1 MPLPIISVSQMRDWE
16 NRTWEAGVTQ
26 HSVMQLAGQHLADYI
41 SYLTKPGQSVLFL
54 IGKGN
59 NGGDA
64 RIAADRISDRKIS
77 LLPVENAEDCLEGL
91 VGFLAEKPALIV
103 DGLFGI
109 GLNRNLDD
117 KWVEFIAEINQSS
130 ARVLAVDCPSGI
142 NCDTGLIMGAAV
154 QANFTLTFGAPK
166 IGLIHDAAADY
177 VGSIMVAPSIGLS
190 NELPES
196 QSYWLTNADM
206 QSVSFSRTAASH
218 KGSHGHASLVAGST
232 GYHGAALLS
241 AESALVARP
250 GLVSVF
256 THSYLP
262 VACQIQSAMVHPL
275 DKDCVGALS
284 KSTAILIGPGLA
296 GNDVEETT
304 RQLTR
309 NLWRKSVNPIVV
321 DASALDWLRG
331 AQPEGTAPRVITP
344 HPGEAARMLDSNVS
358 YIQNNRNEAAK
369 NLARTYGATVV
380 LKGRH
385 TVIAQKEGPL
395 LINSTGNCGLAQGG
409 SGDVLSGYITGML
422 AQPSFMENIIEA
434 IAYSVW
440 KHGKAAD
447 KLALSGRSWG
457 MKQLI
462 DEIGC
467 GDFD

>member
-16 NRTWEAGVTQ
+16 NRTWQAGVPQ
-26 HSVMQLAGQHLADYI
+26 QSVMQLAGQHLADCI
-41 SYLTKPGQSVLFL
+41 CHLTKSGQSVLFL
-54 IGKGN
+54 VGKGN

-64 RIAADRISDRKIS
+64 RIAADRISDREIS
-77 LLPVENAEDCLEGL
+77 LLPVEDAGDCRESL
-91 VGFLAEKPALIV
+91 VGYLNEKPALIV

-109 GLNRNLDD
+109 GLSRNLDG
-117 KWVEFIAEINQSS
+117 KWTEFITEINQSS
-130 ARVLAVDCPSGI
+130 GRVLAVDCPSGI
-142 NCDTGLIMGAAV
+142 NCDTGLVMGAAV
-154 QANFTLTFGAPK
+154 QADFTLTFGAPK

-177 VGSIMVAPSIGLS
+177 VGSIMVAPNIGLS

-196 QSYWLTNADM
+196 QSYWLTNDDM
-206 QSVSFSRTAASH
+206 QSVPFSRTAASH
-218 KGSHGHASLVAGST
+218 KGMYGHASLVAGST

-275 DKDCVGALS
+275 GKDCVRTLS

-304 RQLTR
+304 RELTR
-309 NLWRKSVNPIVV
+309 NLWCKSANPIIV
-321 DASALDWLRG
+321 DASALDWLRD
-331 AQPEGTAPRVITP
+331 AKSEGTAPRVITP
-344 HPGEAARMLDSNVS
+344 HPGEAARLLDSSVS

-369 NLARTYGATVV
+369 KLARTYGAIVV

-385 TVIAQKEGPL
+385 TVIAQKEGPI

-409 SGDVLSGYITGML
+409 SGDVLSGYITGIL
-422 AQPSFMENIIEA
+422 AQPSSRENIIDA

-447 KLALSGRSWG
+447 KLSLNDRHWG

-462 DEIGC
+462 DEIGR